1 MSTSQ
6 DITYG
11 AFLSYAHN
19 DDEDDR
25 ITTLRLQLQ
34 AEVRMLTGLPSFRIF
49 QDREGVGIGQ
59 QFWPLIEESIDGTL
73 LLITMITPTFLLS
86 ESCRA
91 EVRRFLTR
99 EKNLERDD
107 LIIPIL
113 YVPTP
118 GLTDA
123 DDPIARE
130 LNKRLHIEWGDLRFQ
145 DYGSNRV
152 RMKINR
158 IATDIEKAL
167 GRIPT
172 SQQPL
177 DDSPATADTELGHV
191 ELLAEA
197 ESAADYFIA
206 DMNDLTAYTNQFG
219 SLVTE
224 ATKEMLAS
232 ADRPRPST
240 ARLMITRRL
249 ARRLEEPVVGSEN
262 TANDYLDHLGQV
274 GAGINV
280 LIELLPHSAT
290 TENDL
295 ASAQRLLDSLTE
307 LVDVADSSFEAI
319 GTFRKTLAANY
330 NLSSTLR
337 PVLKRMAGTLDKL
350 LSTKHEFVD
359 WRDRLE
365 AAVVQ
370 IETRHSDQLPG

>member
-1 MSTSQ
+1 MTTRQ

-25 ITTLRLQLQ
+25 ITTLRLRLQ
-34 AEVRMLTGLPSFRIF
+34 TEVRMLTGLPSFRIF

-59 QFWPLIEESIDGTL
+59 QFQPLIEESIDGTL
-73 LLITMITPTFLLS
+73 LLVTMITPTFLLS

-99 EKNLERDD
+99 EKRLERDD

-145 DYGSNRV
+145 DYDSNQV
-152 RMKINR
+152 RMKINK

-172 SQQPL
+172 SEQTL
-177 DDSPATADTELGHV
+177 DDSPATADTELGHM

-224 ATKEMLAS
+224 ATEEMLAS

-249 ARRLEEPVVGSEN
+249 ARKLALRGNVG
-262 TANDYLDHLGQV
+262 GWGV
-274 GAGINV
+274 K
-280 LIELLPHSAT
+280 
-290 TENDL
+290 
-295 ASAQRLLDSLTE
+295 SL
-307 LVDVADSSFEAI
+307 VW
-319 GTFRKTLAANY
+319 G
-330 NLSSTLR
+330 
-337 PVLKRMAGTLDKL
+337 
-350 LSTKHEFVD
+350 
-359 WRDRLE
+359 
-365 AAVVQ
+365 
-370 IETRHSDQLPG
+370 